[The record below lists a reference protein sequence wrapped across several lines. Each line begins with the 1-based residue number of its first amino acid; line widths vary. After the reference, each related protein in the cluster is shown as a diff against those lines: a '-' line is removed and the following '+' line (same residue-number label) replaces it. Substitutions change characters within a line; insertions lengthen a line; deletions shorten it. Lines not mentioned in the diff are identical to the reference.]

1 MSEERTEVPPADRPG
16 EPAEPSEPARAR
28 RRPVSRAQDDRPL
41 LLRYGKRVVV
51 FLGGLALIVAGG
63 IMIVTPGPG
72 WLAIIG
78 GFALWATEFE
88 WAERRLDRLKERFDV
103 VARRAGVDPK
113 KAAIGAIL
121 TVLVLGAGATILW
134 FLLT

>member
-1 MSEERTEVPPADRPG
+1 MNEERTEVPPADRPG

-88 WAERRLDRLKERFDV
+88 WAERRLDRIRDRFDAA
-103 VARRAGVDPK
+103 ARRAGVDPK

-121 TVLVLGAGATILW
+121 TVLVLGAGATVLW

>member
-1 MSEERTEVPPADRPG
+1 MSEERIEVPPADRPG
-16 EPAEPSEPARAR
+16 EPAEISEPRPAR
-28 RRPVSRAQDDRPL
+28 RRPVPRAQDDRPL

-88 WAERRLDRLKERFDV
+88 WAERRLDRLKERFDA